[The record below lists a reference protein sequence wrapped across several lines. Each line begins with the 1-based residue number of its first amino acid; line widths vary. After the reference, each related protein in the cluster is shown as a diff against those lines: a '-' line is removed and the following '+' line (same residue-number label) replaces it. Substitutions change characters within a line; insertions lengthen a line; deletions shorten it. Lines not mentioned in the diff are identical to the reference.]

1 MFQDIQNNVSQNE
14 FGQQFKVEKTKLD
27 HSSEVKS
34 QSNSLSAEEKYK
46 SSPRVTQHRIGSITS
61 IINGQSN
68 VNNGE
73 LFDVTPTGSL
83 RRRRN
88 YLSSEDQNDELIDYL
103 KHTSDLQDKNCKFV
117 RNVDGGSL
125 DRSLLRIPGRRRR
138 RKLLAVD
145 FNERER
151 STSLISQTMERTMD
165 VSEDITEVKPKQWTR
180 KTEDWLQ
187 VNEKEEKSVMKLD
200 DQMLF
205 ESDKQQKQEERE
217 LDTLFYDLRKTDE
230 GSRSSSLGTLLE
242 AKTDSEIYTRKLK
255 NAMPNTDTERVMET
269 VEGVQAKNKSR
280 WRKNN
285 MKVAYSCES
294 VDDDHH
300 GCHNQKSMNS
310 LNGFKS
316 SLRKD
321 NSWDNDT
328 LTLYVRKSSADSKLS
343 KSIITSFHSNLG
355 ATMDS
360 KLEISTQP
368 NTSTV
373 FDRNK
378 EINSS
383 NITKKDSEA
392 VKCGSA
398 TEWSSEIQNL
408 APNGQTQQKVAN
420 GEAVSLP
427 KPYIQYNITSSKQFI
442 KPSSFTNLEF
452 GNEKSLTSP
461 NVIPPVSKIPVPPQ
475 KTRLYK
481 SMMESFIRSTPFEG
495 VKSVEDF
502 EIIYNSKH
510 YLTVQEGSLFKKQAS
525 ADVKSTVGKQAKAA
539 QRSQFLESNHEQT
552 VENRGS
558 LPQDELDGLKGEGSF
573 DRFSLI
579 RKTTRRTRP
588 NQEKNG
594 NEKVKQSTRCY
605 DPGKGLQLV
614 TSQCNDKVKQ
624 STRCYDPGKGLQL
637 VTSQCNEKVKKST
650 RCYDPGKGL
659 QLVTSQCNEKVKK
672 STRCYDPGKGL
683 QLVTSQCYD
692 KIKQST
698 RCYDPGKGLQ
708 LVTSQCN
715 DKVKQST
722 RCYDPGKGLQLV
734 TSQCNDKVKQSTRC
748 YDPGKGL
755 QLVTSQC
762 NDKVK
767 QSTRCYDPG
776 KGLQLVTSQCNDKV
790 KQSTRCYDPGK
801 GLQLVTSQC
810 NDKVK
815 QSTRCYDPGKGLQLV
830 TSQCNEKVK
839 QSTRCYDPGKGLQ
852 LVTSQCNEKVKQS
865 TRCYDPGKGLQL
877 VTSQC
882 NEKVKKSTRCYDPG
896 KGLQLVTSQCNE
908 KVKKSTRCYDP
919 GKGLQLVTSQCYDK
933 IKQSTRCYDP
943 GKGLQLVT
951 SQCNEKVKQSTRCY
965 DPGKG
970 LQLVTSQCN
979 DKVKQSTR
987 CYDPGKGLQLVTSQ
1001 CNEKVK
1007 QSTRCYDPG
1016 KGLQLVTSQ
1025 CNEKVKKSTR
1035 CYDPGKGLQ
1044 LVTSQC
1050 NEKVKKST
1058 RCYDPGKG
1066 LQLVTSQ
1073 CYDKIKQS
1081 TRCYDPGKG
1090 LQLVTSQCNDK
1101 VKQST
1106 RCYDP
1111 GKGLQL
1117 VTSQCNDKVKQ
1128 STRCY
1133 DSGKGLQLVT
1143 SQCNEKDFIKR
1154 EMKDTGVAR
1163 LEIQQ
1168 LNHFSNL
1175 KPKPC
1180 NIEELDNKSRENN
1193 YRTPIKDEPLDS
1205 KRKSISLRARLAK
1218 RWSSLTENFKK
1229 NPETGE
1235 QHSLPGDMLSGLTYS
1250 LSEETSTGKPNNIN
1264 PNSFLVSPSENLDNI
1279 QGNKSQVDVHPHSNV
1294 IEIQTSVNKSADNAL
1309 QSKTEYLLSDEKCSS
1324 EKPLL
1329 VQVSFYSK
1337 RDHSALNSSQMF
1349 KKKNL
1354 EEHDHDEGFE
1364 ETQSLMSE
1372 TLSQDTSSPDT
1383 DSPRNLR
1390 QIVPHGLLEKP
1401 RNTCTQLEYK
1411 TLPNESTQQSL
1422 IGTPNNMG
1430 ERKSHIG
1437 KHVESVKITSKT
1449 FQQSKNSRTK
1459 TESSLDEKEI
1469 LLSARSSTR
1478 SYLTRI
1484 QRTANHSPT
1493 VSERKPPVQFQES
1506 NCKNNSR
1513 TGLRSSKNNFVVES
1527 TLLKTRTR
1535 NQEGSKRNFMRENTA
1550 ITLTTTNMMKNLAKV
1565 RGVSDNYNISQST
1578 PATPNIENKQ
1588 LLGISSR
1595 ELWSSG
1601 KTQSNSSV
1609 NRSNSQ
1615 YSECSL
1621 SRRSLTLTRVT
1632 LKAASQKNNQSS
1644 YNKQLLNSTSSTS
1657 KEMNVCHSADV
1668 KNVVHQNDSVMKQ
1681 NPFITRNGVVSGKHP
1696 TTTSTQKGKQLSF
1709 MKATSLSSAKGKSG
1723 LTQKPEPEVQRVHIK
1738 ASRISPSRT
1747 RMVTSTHRKQMK

>member
-1 MFQDIQNNVSQNE
+1 MILVAGNFLNAGGYAGRAAGFKMRSLLKLTDIRANKPGMNLIHYVAMQVEKKDPTLVKFSEELPSLEEATNLFIFRVSIDNMKVEVTNLRDKVTIVSTQVMNADSQIQEQMEPFLKIAEEHLTDVLNDIDFLEIVREDLADFLCEDRTTFKLEECFKVFQKFCHKFKTAIEENEHRCLQEKKAEARCRQQKEQIAAKRQSSGATDQCCGSTFGSESDNHIMFQDIQNNVSQNE

-46 SSPRVTQHRIGSITS
+46 SSPRVIQHRIGSITS

-73 LFDVTPTGSL
+73 LFNVTPTGSL

-138 RKLLAVD
+138 RNLLAVD

-187 VNEKEEKSVMKLD
+187 VNEKEEKNVMKLD

-217 LDTLFYDLRKTDE
+217 LDTLFYDLRTTDE
-230 GSRSSSLGTLLE
+230 GSRSSSLGTLRE

-269 VEGVQAKNKSR
+269 VEGVQVKNKSR

-300 GCHNQKSMNS
+300 RCHNQKSMNS

-316 SLRKD
+316 SLSKD

-343 KSIITSFHSNLG
+343 KSIITSSHSNLD

-637 VTSQCNEKVKKST
+637 VTSQCN
-650 RCYDPGKGL
+650 
-659 QLVTSQCNEKVKK
+659 
-672 STRCYDPGKGL
+672 
-683 QLVTSQCYD
+683 
-692 KIKQST
+692 
-698 RCYDPGKGLQ
+698 
-708 LVTSQCN
+708 
-715 DKVKQST
+715 
-722 RCYDPGKGLQLV
+722 
-734 TSQCNDKVKQSTRC
+734 
-748 YDPGKGL
+748 
-755 QLVTSQC
+755 
-762 NDKVK
+762 
-767 QSTRCYDPG
+767 
-776 KGLQLVTSQCNDKV
+776 
-790 KQSTRCYDPGK
+790 
-801 GLQLVTSQC
+801 
-810 NDKVK
+810 DKVK

-839 QSTRCYDPGKGLQ
+839 QSTRCYD
-852 LVTSQCNEKVKQS
+852 S
-865 TRCYDPGKGLQL
+865 
-877 VTSQC
+877 
-882 NEKVKKSTRCYDPG
+882 
-896 KGLQLVTSQCNE
+896 
-908 KVKKSTRCYDP
+908 
-919 GKGLQLVTSQCYDK
+919 
-933 IKQSTRCYDP
+933 

-987 CYDPGKGLQLVTSQ
+987 CYDSSKGLQLVTSQCNEKVKQSTRCYDSGKGLQLVTSQ

-1007 QSTRCYDPG
+1007 QSTRCYDSG

-1025 CNEKVKKSTR
+1025 CNDKVKQSTR
-1035 CYDPGKGLQ
+1035 CYDSGKGLQ

-1050 NEKVKKST
+1050 NDKVKQST
-1058 RCYDPGKG
+1058 RCYDSGKG

-1073 CYDKIKQS
+1073 CNDKVKQS
-1081 TRCYDPGKG
+1081 TRCYDSGKGLQLVTSQCNDKVKQSTRCYDSGKG

-1111 GKGLQL
+1111 
-1117 VTSQCNDKVKQ
+1117 
-1128 STRCY
+1128 
-1133 DSGKGLQLVT
+1133 GKGLQLVT

-1193 YRTPIKDEPLDS
+1193 YRTPIKDEPASLDS

-1250 LSEETSTGKPNNIN
+1250 LSEETSTGRPNNIN
-1264 PNSFLVSPSENLDNI
+1264 PNSPFHQNTKSFLVIPSENLDNK
-1279 QGNKSQVDVHPHSNV
+1279 NQVDVHPHSNV

-1324 EKPLL
+1324 EQSFNEKPLL
-1329 VQVSFYSK
+1329 AKVSFYSK

-1449 FQQSKNSRTK
+1449 FQQSKNSRTR

-1484 QRTANHSPT
+1484 QRTANHSPA
-1493 VSERKPPVQFQES
+1493 VSERRPPVQFQES
-1506 NCKNNSR
+1506 NCKTNSR

-1565 RGVSDNYNISQST
+1565 RGLSDNYNISQST

-1615 YSECSL
+1615 YNECSL

-1632 LKAASQKNNQSS
+1632 LKAASQENNQSS
-1644 YNKQLLNSTSSTS
+1644 SNKQLLNSTS

-1696 TTTSTQKGKQLSF
+1696 TTQKGKQLSF